1 MISMMWLGDM
11 KDWGLSYLTIT
22 CLRILCEQGYLFNN
36 DNIWIW
42 IMVSCI

>member
-1 MISMMWLGDM
+1 MRNDFNDVIGDM

-36 DNIWIW
+36 DNI
-42 IMVSCI
+42 